1 MKKFYSV
8 GEAAKL
14 VGMTAEALRHYDRIG
29 LVSPHKT
36 DEWTKYR
43 YYTEE
48 DIRRLNTARAL
59 RCMDLPLEEIKKVL
73 KFNDFNHIVAF
84 LEQAERSAD
93 EKIAELQSVKE
104 RIRRAKVFYKS
115 KNAGSPLP
123 DSIFI
128 RELPTRVILL
138 SDSLTEPTIE
148 NLWNY
153 HRHFFAQIGEENREK
168 FAFEDIAGIYEK
180 DGQRRMFTICT
191 RSAPN
196 KDLLPL
202 PAGKYLCAE
211 CTEQTR
217 GAVRGELLA
226 RAEANGHASPPF
238 LVELVVLTGILQW
251 KYEMQI
257 WTE

>member
-1 MKKFYSV
+1 M
-8 GEAAKL
+8 
-14 VGMTAEALRHYDRIG
+14 
-29 LVSPHKT
+29 
-36 DEWTKYR
+36 
-43 YYTEE
+43 
-48 DIRRLNTARAL
+48 
-59 RCMDLPLEEIKKVL
+59 
-73 KFNDFNHIVAF
+73 
-84 LEQAERSAD
+84 
-93 EKIAELQSVKE
+93 QSVKE